1 MLFHYRSGEAVRTVR
16 VEPQPTGYRVT
27 VEERSSDVVVR
38 RSDGPFLDLLVDG
51 RPVEGIVVLEGD
63 RRIVKVGDADP
74 VTLLRA
80 ERSRGGGG
88 GPRAAADGRLVAAM
102 DGQVVAVAAKQG
114 ERVEAGATLAV
125 VEAMKMEIRVI
136 APFAGRVR
144 SVLCAAGDVVR
155 RGRVLIE
162 LDPETPGGAAPR

>member
-51 RPVEGIVVLEGD
+51 RPVEGIVLCDGD

-80 ERSRGGGG
+80 ERSRGGA
-88 GPRAAADGRLVAAM
+88 GPRAAADGRLTAAM
-102 DGQVVAVAAKQG
+102 DGQVVAVTAKQG

-136 APFAGRVR
+136 APFPGRVR

>member
-1 MLFHYRSGEAVRTVR
+1 MLFHYRSGDAVRTVR
-16 VEPQPTGYRVT
+16 VEPMPLGYRVT
-27 VEERSSDVVVR
+27 LDGRSSDVVVR

-51 RPVEGIVVLEGD
+51 RPVEGIVVCEGD

-74 VTLLRA
+74 VTLLRS

-102 DGQVVAVAAKQG
+102 DGQVVAVTAKQG

-125 VEAMKMEIRVI
+125 LAAMKMEIRVI
-136 APFAGRVR
+136 APFPGRVR
-144 SVLCAAGDVVR
+144 SVFCAPGDVVE

-162 LDPETPGGAAPR
+162 LDPETPGGATPR